1 MRTKRGSVLVI
12 APHPDDET
20 FGCGGTI
27 ATLAASGMQVFVQLI
42 VQHGINTGGPAT
54 ARVAADRG
62 TEFAQACNKLG
73 VSDFHVMIEDG
84 DHHDTLHTQ
93 SARLIASM
101 ESGSPISIDRVRP
114 QLVLLPTRG
123 AFHQDHQVVHQAAF
137 AACRNRG
144 AGHHTP
150 SVILGYQCPEDSW
163 SSQLEQAT
171 AVLDI
176 TEHYGQKQA
185 AIACYQHQTKPD
197 PHPRSTSGIETADA
211 LQGAA
216 IGVPYAE
223 SFVTYRTDL
232 KFIAEATRAQE
243 PTCGST

>member
-1 MRTKRGSVLVI
+1 MARGSVLVV

-27 ATLAASGMQVFVQLI
+27 ATLAASGMDVYVELI
-42 VQHGINTGGPAT
+42 VQHGINTGGPAA
-54 ARVAADRG
+54 ARIAADRG
-62 TEFAQACNKLG
+62 TEFALACSKLG

-84 DHHDTLHTQ
+84 DHRDTLHTQ
-93 SARLIASM
+93 TARLVESI

-114 QLVLLPTRG
+114 QLVLLPARG
-123 AFHQDHQVVHQAAF
+123 AFHQDHQVAHQAAF

-171 AVLDI
+171 ATLDI
-176 TEHYGQKQA
+176 SEHYGQKQA
-185 AIACYQHQTKPD
+185 AVACYRYQTKPD
-197 PHPRSTSGIETADA
+197 PHLRSMSGIERADA
-211 LQGAA
+211 VQGAA

-232 KFIAEATRAQE
+232 KFIAEAAATRE
-243 PTCGST
+243 LVCENT

>member
-1 MRTKRGSVLVI
+1 MARESVLVI

-27 ATLAASGMQVFVQLI
+27 ATLAASGMDVYVELI
-42 VQHGINTGGPAT
+42 VQHGINTGGPAAT
-54 ARVAADRG
+54 QVAADRG
-62 TEFAQACNKLG
+62 TEFALACSKLG

-84 DHHDTLHTQ
+84 DHRHTLHTQ
-93 SARLIASM
+93 TARIVESI

-114 QLVLLPTRG
+114 QLVLVPARG
-123 AFHQDHQVVHQAAF
+123 AFHQDHQVAHQAAF

-144 AGHHTP
+144 AGHHRP

-163 SSQLEQAT
+163 SSQPEQAT
-171 AVLDI
+171 ATLDI

-185 AIACYQHQTKPD
+185 AVACYLNQTKPD
-197 PHPRSTSGIETADA
+197 PHLRSRSGIERADA
-211 LQGAA
+211 VQGAA

-232 KFIAEATRAQE
+232 KFIAEAAGARGLVCENT
-243 PTCGST
+243 

>member
-1 MRTKRGSVLVI
+1 MARGSVLVI

-20 FGCGGTI
+20 FGCGGTM
-27 ATLAASGMQVFVQLI
+27 ATLAASGMDVYVELI

-54 ARVAADRG
+54 ARVTVDRG
-62 TEFAQACNKLG
+62 AEFALACSKLG

-84 DHHDTLHTQ
+84 DHRDTLHTQ
-93 SARLIASM
+93 AARLVESI

-123 AFHQDHQVVHQAAF
+123 AFHQDHQVAHQAAF

-144 AGHHTP
+144 SGHHTP
-150 SVILGYQCPEDSW
+150 PVILGYQCPEDSW

-171 AVLDI
+171 ATLDI
-176 TEHYGQKQA
+176 TGHYGQKQA

-197 PHPRSTSGIETADA
+197 PHLRSMSGIERADA
-211 LQGAA
+211 VQGAA

-232 KFIAEATRAQE
+232 KFIAEAAGARGLVCENT
-243 PTCGST
+243 

>member
-1 MRTKRGSVLVI
+1 MARGSVLVI

-27 ATLAASGMQVFVQLI
+27 ATLAASGMDVYVELV

-54 ARVAADRG
+54 AQVAANRG
-62 TEFAQACNKLG
+62 MEFALACGKLG
-73 VSDFHVMIEDG
+73 VSDFHVMIEEG
-84 DHHDTLHTQ
+84 DHRDTLHTQ
-93 SARLIASM
+93 AARM
-101 ESGSPISIDRVRP
+101 VESIEYGSPLSIDRVRP
-114 QLVLLPTRG
+114 QLVLLPARG

-137 AACRNRG
+137 AACRHRG

-150 SVILGYQCPEDSW
+150 AVILGYECPEDSW
-163 SSQLEQAT
+163 SSQIEQAT
-171 AVLDI
+171 ATLDV

-185 AIACYQHQTKPD
+185 AVACYQHQTKPD
-197 PHPRSTSGIETADA
+197 PHLRSRTAIERADA
-211 LQGAA
+211 VQGAA

-232 KFIAEATRAQE
+232 RFIAEAAEARELVCENT
-243 PTCGST
+243 